1 MSRSRHAR
9 PSRLVR
15 KEDLRKKATG
25 QLKKTAKTAS
35 KKVALVK
42 AVSPGKLKQLIQE
55 RDGVKKKPE
64 PKPPVPVKSL
74 LTRAGAARMSLD
86 RTDVLFQ
93 NPESLTCNGFTMSLR
108 STSLTRRLSQSPVA
122 VSRPKKAPL
131 PRSSEAEDKCERGGL
146 PESKIKR
153 AERTEADPGSREG
166 EDPLRNRPVP
176 LEQEDLVG
184 PARNPSPP
192 RGNDREKA
200 PSSEAATRSQSVEDS
215 ALSVPTLG
223 TRPIQDSPEAV
234 EEKRACEGPCY
245 ERTLSD
251 SSGQSGPLAEDP
263 VLTCVSQSPHPGV
276 TSKSNPRMQLEDL
289 GSRVES
295 LKLIDSDTHPV
306 KEPDSDPTSGL
317 KKNES
322 DPCTVTSIGESVYPT
337 SLAIAPLEAP
347 PESGAPGAVAYKPV
361 THGATP
367 HLPGTFGAAPRWPA
381 THCVAL
387 DRSATHGAASDW
399 PLTHRAAPDRP
410 LTLGAVPNWPVPHG
424 ATPDW
429 PLTLG
434 VAPDR
439 PLTHGATPDW
449 PATHG
454 AAPDGPVSLGVAPD
468 KPLFH
473 GATLDRPVPFG
484 AAPSQPVPTGAA
496 SNQPVSR
503 NAAPDWPVPHG
514 VAPDRPVVGNVFFN
528 QPTTLS
534 APLEK
539 PAISGLAPEGATAWH
554 NAPHP
559 SVTHGSVLDRLLRGS
574 VPDRLATYSTAP
586 DQLATHCS
594 ALVQLLTHGSVSE
607 QLMSQA
613 AGPERPV
620 PRGPVSDQP
629 AAYRAISDQ
638 PVTLGTA
645 PEWPAPRGMVSN
657 WSAPLGLLSDQP
669 AARGAVSDW
678 PAPHGAVSDQPSPHR
693 TFSDRSVTH
702 SVARGAVSD
711 WPVTRGV
718 FPDQQPATR
727 GTVPPQRPMTRVAL
741 WEQRPAARRAALDQR
756 AVTHGAIVSRHLA
769 SRGATWPRPATR
781 GAFSDRPAADG
792 SASGHLAPHGFAPA
806 ERPATWSSTSGQPEL
821 SGVVLGWPVPPG
833 APLNVPMT
841 FGPLSDRSLTHGT
854 SLTLPLTT
862 NWPNPL
868 DAPPDQPVI
877 HSFAPN
883 GPVTRSAALDGSATC
898 PLVPDRPPTRGADPD
913 RPFIPNWPV
922 TLGSRA
928 PIPEPEPPGCASG
941 QPELKGAIQTLM
953 TNQETGWRPK
963 PNLENSLEAA
973 LCKETCLQSSA
984 DSRSGLPANS
994 QQVTMAPDQELRK
1007 SPPADAKL
1015 APREPVRSDA
1025 GNPWT
1030 SVTSIRTGS
1039 ASGIDPGLA
1048 SGSPAGAPS
1057 YTCPFSYT
1065 TLLPTLEK
1073 KKRKRCGVCEPCQ
1086 RKANC
1091 GECTYCQSK
1100 KNSHQICKK
1109 RKCEE
1114 LKKKPAVIVPFEVI
1128 KENKRPQREK
1138 KPKVFKIDFENKPVN
1153 GPKSESMEFSECGH
1167 GEKQRLKLNPH
1178 TLANVPNNE
1187 EESMTGIE
1195 VDKWTQNKTSHFTIH
1210 VKGDFSGTVTESAN
1224 SRTPED
1230 DGKKIP
1236 FGDLVGPQKLFAQ
1249 TVRNGIKNVH
1259 YSPAEP
1265 DVSLKKI
1272 KIEESV
1278 DVLGHDSG
1286 GNFHTCLGNTTKS
1299 YSTVSTLAAGV
1310 CCVHHKKEGNVLVRQ
1325 KANLTCKLIQDAP
1338 GFAVT
1343 NKPSVQEK
1351 VLHILSPGK
1360 ELDDEETGESG
1371 VDREGKQDGSPVQP
1385 SLLSLMKDRR
1395 LTLEQVVAIEALTQL
1410 SEAPSENSSPA
1421 KSEKE
1426 EDAEQLTANLLH
1438 SCKAILCSV
1447 ESSARKERQDLNF
1460 QAAAQ
1465 VLAHCPPSEKQL
1477 PNKAVLYNGQSAPPK
1492 ARDSSAADWSPLPK
1506 PQDFPSVPK
1515 SMSVVVPGWDSPKNY
1530 TNREVVLPGR
1540 FPADRCFKSGSPPP
1554 SDELG
1559 PCDRLRES
1567 SGEKPDSR
1575 TNSACP
1581 DAAHSQI
1588 EEDVAAQLTQL
1599 ASIIESNQTKP
1610 EEREGG
1616 TMQPGLG
1623 SRGAQQKHNQ
1633 EQCTLP
1639 QKLPVIVRNNHG
1651 PLLAKQK
1658 QPSHKKGKS
1667 APWKQRLKKKPQ
1679 VACCQ
1684 QNDQSE
1690 QQQLACQYSEFHD
1703 LWIASKFQ
1711 RFGQFS
1717 PHEFH
1722 ATLLEKTPL
1731 RTKVPKP
1738 LNQSTFSSQHKKL
1751 FPPVTQIK
1759 FNRHSPESAP
1769 ERARD
1774 QPSGLEGGAEHVRTV
1789 GPGGPRGIDPLK
1801 GGAAD
1806 SGDPVHPLSV
1816 SQLKTESCTASD
1828 NVRVFTE
1835 KANNSQVQLTVN
1847 VNQKDHSLRQPLN
1860 QPSQKANGT
1869 GVEDQQ
1875 DIEEHPMNQ
1884 RLQTLPASCS
1894 ETPLQ
1899 DTVKTLR
1906 NVNAVCPGGIP
1917 VLSSDSVGAV
1927 NSPSAGES
1935 GSSPA
1940 KNTLSSFLESPM
1952 KFLDTPTKNLIDT
1965 PTKKGQAEFPTCNC
1979 VEQIIE
1985 KDEGPYYT
1993 HLGTGP
1999 SVAAVREIM
2008 ETRYGAKGRAIRIE
2022 VVVYTGKEGK
2032 SSQGCP
2038 IAKWVIRRS
2047 SNEEKLLCLVRQ
2059 RAGHHCQTAVIVILI
2074 LAWEGIPHL
2083 LADTLY
2089 QELTQSL
2096 RKYGCPTSR
2105 RCALNEDRT
2114 CACQGLDPETCG
2126 ASFSFGCSWSMYFN
2140 GCKFARSKNPRR
2152 FRLLTDDPKQEE
2164 SLESNLQNLAT
2175 DVAPVYKKL
2184 APDAFQ
2190 NQVENEHLGPDCRL
2204 GCKDGR
2210 PFSGVTACIDFC
2222 AHAHKD
2228 THNMH
2233 NGSTVVCTLTKE
2245 DNRSVGAVPKDEQLH
2260 VLPLYK
2266 ISQTDEFGT
2275 EEGLEA
2281 KIRTG
2286 AIQVLTA
2293 FPREVRMLAEPMRAT
2308 KKKKPDTRKTP
2319 AEKIALAEKKHSTP
2333 IKLKNGAPES
2343 HSRALLQHL
2352 GNQTET
2358 FQPGIKA
2365 ESPEPVFS
2373 IRRAENTKT
2382 YSAIKQF
2389 SAHPPPKA
2397 ANLPPSA
2404 PPKPGVAAAGP
2415 LRKDGA
2421 VPYGYSG
2428 WGSEPPRTTP
2438 CSSRC
2443 TGANAAG
2450 GESPAA
2456 PWPRGFEAAAG
2467 PAPGA
2472 ADPPAGPLE
2481 MLGAD
2486 GPTRQPPLLR
2496 PAASRSPAS
2505 RDAASP
2511 TAGSAPREAGDREA
2525 RSPGPP
2531 AADGELPGPEPAG
2544 LPAPVERGAADEPPG
2559 AGEEKAEEL
2568 WSDSEHNFLDD
2579 NIGGV
2584 AVAPSHGS
2592 VLIECARRELH
2603 ATTPIRK
2610 PNRNHPTRIS
2620 LVFYQHKNLNE
2631 PRHGWA
2637 AWEAKMAERARER
2650 EREAERLGAENTGGA
2665 KPGGRKTKPAGEG
2678 PEIFGEANELN
2689 QIPSRRALTVTHDNI
2704 ITVSSYALTQVAGP
2718 YNRWV

>member
-1 MSRSRHAR
+1 MSRSRHTR

-15 KEDLRKKATG
+15 KEDLRKKATS
-25 QLKKTAKTAS
+25 QSKKTSKTAS

-42 AVSPGKLKQLIQE
+42 AVSPGKLKQLMQE

-74 LTRAGAARMSLD
+74 LTRAGAARLSLD

-122 VSRPKKAPL
+122 ISRPKKAPP

-146 PESKIKR
+146 PESKIKK
-153 AERTEADPGSREG
+153 AEQMEADPASQEE
-166 EDPLRNRPVP
+166 EDPLQNRPIP

-184 PARNPSPP
+184 PAQNPSPP
-192 RGNDREKA
+192 RGNDQEKA
-200 PSSEAATRSQSVEDS
+200 PSSEAATGSQSVEDS
-215 ALSVPTLG
+215 AVSIPTPRG
-223 TRPIQDSPEAV
+223 RPTQDSPEAV
-234 EEKRACEGPCY
+234 EEKHGCQGPCY
-245 ERTLSD
+245 EKTLSD
-251 SSGQSGPLAEDP
+251 ISGQRGPLAEDP
-263 VLTCVSQSPHPGV
+263 VLTYVSQSPHPGV

-295 LKLIDSDTHPV
+295 LKLIDSEMYPV

-322 DPCTVTSIGESVYPT
+322 DPHNVTSIGESIYPT
-337 SLAIAPLEAP
+337 SLAIAPLEEP
-347 PESGAPGAVAYKPV
+347 PQSG
-361 THGATP
+361 THGAAPYKPLTHGAAP
-367 HLPGTFGAAPRWPA
+367 HLPGTFGAAPRWPV
-381 THCVAL
+381 THRVAL
-387 DRSATHGAASDW
+387 DRSMTQGAAPDW
-399 PLTHRAAPDRP
+399 PLAHGAAPDRP
-410 LTLGAVPNWPVPHG
+410 LTHGAAPNWSVPHG
-424 ATPDW
+424 AAPDW

-434 VAPDR
+434 VARDRPLTHGTAPDWLLTHGAAPGGPVSHGAVPDKPILHGAALNRPVPFGAAPNQPGPTGAASNQSVPHSAAPDR
-439 PLTHGATPDW
+439 PLTHGAAPDR
-449 PATHG
+449 PMTHG
-454 AAPDGPVSLGVAPD
+454 AAPDRPLTHGAAPD
-468 KPLFH
+468 WPLTH
-473 GATLDRPVPFG
+473 GAALDRPVPHD
-484 AAPSQPVPTGAA
+484 A
-496 SNQPVSR
+496 
-503 NAAPDWPVPHG
+503 
-514 VAPDRPVVGNVFFN
+514 APDRPMVGNVLFN
-528 QPTTLS
+528 KPATLS
-534 APLEK
+534 ATLEK
-539 PAISGLAPEGATAWH
+539 PVISSTAPDGATPWS

-574 VPDRLATYSTAP
+574 VPDRLATYSAAS

-607 QLMSQA
+607 HLMSQVSA
-613 AGPERPV
+613 PEHPV
-620 PRGPVSDQP
+620 PHGPASDQP
-629 AAYRAISDQ
+629 AACGAISEQ
-638 PVTLGTA
+638 PATLGA
-645 PEWPAPRGMVSN
+645 ASEWPAPRGMVSN
-657 WSAPLGLLSDQP
+657 WSAPFGLISDQL
-669 AARGAVSDW
+669 AARSAVSDW
-678 PAPHGAVSDQPSPHR
+678 PAPRGTVSDQLATHGTVSDQPAPRGTPLDQPATHR
-693 TFSDRSVTH
+693 AFLDRSVTH
-702 SVARGAVSD
+702 SALLDQQPMTCGAFPAGSVTRGAVSD
-711 WPVTRGV
+711 WPVAHGAFPGQPVSCGVVRPVTRSAV
-718 FPDQQPATR
+718 SL
-727 GTVPPQRPMTRVAL
+727 QRPMTRVAL
-741 WEQRPAARRAALDQR
+741 WDQRPATRRAASDQQT
-756 AVTHGAIVSRHLA
+756 VTHGAVVSRHLA

-781 GAFSDRPAADG
+781 GAFSDRPAADS
-792 SASGHLAPHGFAPA
+792 SAPGHLAPQGFVSDQ
-806 ERPATWSSTSGQPEL
+806 RPATRSTTSDQWPTTGGTDTDQRPMTLGAGWDQRLVTSATSGQPEL

-833 APLNVPMT
+833 APLNMPVT
-841 FGPLSDRSLTHGT
+841 YGPLPDRSLTHGT
-854 SLTLPLTT
+854 SLNLPLTT

-868 DAPPDQPVI
+868 DAVPDQPVI

-883 GPVTRSAALDGSATC
+883 GPVTCGAALDGSVTC
-898 PLVPDRPPTRGADPD
+898 PLVPDHPPTRSADPD
-913 RPFIPNWPV
+913 RPVVPNWPV
-922 TLGSRA
+922 TVGAQA
-928 PIPEPEPPGCASG
+928 PIPDPKPSSCASG

-963 PNLENSLEAA
+963 PNLENSLETT
-973 LCKETCLQSSA
+973 LCKETYLQSSA

-994 QQVTMAPDQELRK
+994 QQVTMAPDQELSN

-1030 SVTSIRTGS
+1030 SVTSVRTGS
-1039 ASGIDPGLA
+1039 AGGIDPGLA

-1057 YTCPFSYT
+1057 YACPFSYT

-1091 GECTYCQSK
+1091 GECTYCKSK

-1138 KPKVFKIDFENKPVN
+1138 KAKVLKIDFDNKPVN

-1167 GEKQRLKLNPH
+1167 GEKQRLKLSPH
-1178 TLANVPNNE
+1178 TLENVPNNE

-1210 VKGDFSGTVTESAN
+1210 VKGDFSGTATESEKSKN
-1224 SRTPED
+1224 PED

-1278 DVLGHDSG
+1278 DVIGHENE

-1325 KANLTCKLIQDAP
+1325 KTNLTCKLFQDST

-1343 NKPSVQEK
+1343 NQPSVQEK
-1351 VLHILSPGK
+1351 VLHILSPEK
-1360 ELDDEETGESG
+1360 ELDEEETGESG

-1447 ESSARKERQDLNF
+1447 ESSTGKELQDLNF
-1460 QAAAQ
+1460 QAEAQ
-1465 VLAHCPPSEKQL
+1465 VLAHRPPSEKQL
-1477 PNKAVLYNGQSAPPK
+1477 PNKTVLYNGQSAPSK
-1492 ARDSSAADWSPLPK
+1492 ARDSSAADWSPLLK
-1506 PQDFPSVPK
+1506 PQDFPRVPK
-1515 SMSVVVPGWDSPKNY
+1515 SMSVVVPSWDSPKNH
-1530 TNREVVLPGR
+1530 TNREVILQGR
-1540 FPADRCFKSGSPPP
+1540 FPADRCFKSSSPSM
-1554 SDELG
+1554 SDNLG
-1559 PCDRLRES
+1559 PCDRSWEI
-1567 SGEKPDSR
+1567 SGEKLDSK
-1575 TNSACP
+1575 TNSVCP

-1588 EEDVAAQLTQL
+1588 EEDVATQLTQL

-1651 PLLAKQK
+1651 PLLGKQK
-1658 QPSHKKGKS
+1658 QPTHKKGKS

-1722 ATLLEKTPL
+1722 ATLIEKTPL

-1759 FNRHSPESAP
+1759 FNRHSPESVP

-1774 QPSGLEGGAEHVRTV
+1774 QPFGFEGGTEHVRTV

-1801 GGAAD
+1801 GSTAD
-1806 SGDPVHPLSV
+1806 SGDPVNPLSV
-1816 SQLKTESCTASD
+1816 SQFKTESCTSSD
-1828 NVRVFTE
+1828 NVQVFTE
-1835 KANNSQVQLTVN
+1835 KANNSQVQQTVN

-1860 QPSQKANGT
+1860 PPSQKANVT

-1875 DIEEHPMNQ
+1875 DIKEQPMNQ

-1906 NVNAVCPGGIP
+1906 NVNAVCPGGIT
-1917 VLSSDSVGAV
+1917 VLSSNSVGAE

-1935 GSSPA
+1935 GSSPV

-2164 SLESNLQNLAT
+2164 SLENNLQNLAT

-2233 NGSTVVCTLTKE
+2233 NGSTVV
-2245 DNRSVGAVPKDEQLH
+2245 S
-2260 VLPLYK
+2260 LYEY
-2266 ISQTDEFGT
+2266 D
-2275 EEGLEA
+2275 L
-2281 KIRTG
+2281 
-2286 AIQVLTA
+2286 
-2293 FPREVRMLAEPMRAT
+2293 
-2308 KKKKPDTRKTP
+2308 
-2319 AEKIALAEKKHSTP
+2319 
-2333 IKLKNGAPES
+2333 
-2343 HSRALLQHL
+2343 
-2352 GNQTET
+2352 
-2358 FQPGIKA
+2358 FQID
-2365 ESPEPVFS
+2365 S
-2373 IRRAENTKT
+2373 
-2382 YSAIKQF
+2382 
-2389 SAHPPPKA
+2389 
-2397 ANLPPSA
+2397 
-2404 PPKPGVAAAGP
+2404 
-2415 LRKDGA
+2415 
-2421 VPYGYSG
+2421 
-2428 WGSEPPRTTP
+2428 WG
-2438 CSSRC
+2438 
-2443 TGANAAG
+2443 
-2450 GESPAA
+2450 
-2456 PWPRGFEAAAG
+2456 
-2467 PAPGA
+2467 
-2472 ADPPAGPLE
+2472 
-2481 MLGAD
+2481 
-2486 GPTRQPPLLR
+2486 
-2496 PAASRSPAS
+2496 
-2505 RDAASP
+2505 
-2511 TAGSAPREAGDREA
+2511 
-2525 RSPGPP
+2525 
-2531 AADGELPGPEPAG
+2531 
-2544 LPAPVERGAADEPPG
+2544 
-2559 AGEEKAEEL
+2559 
-2568 WSDSEHNFLDD
+2568 
-2579 NIGGV
+2579 
-2584 AVAPSHGS
+2584 
-2592 VLIECARRELH
+2592 
-2603 ATTPIRK
+2603 
-2610 PNRNHPTRIS
+2610 
-2620 LVFYQHKNLNE
+2620 
-2631 PRHGWA
+2631 
-2637 AWEAKMAERARER
+2637 
-2650 EREAERLGAENTGGA
+2650 
-2665 KPGGRKTKPAGEG
+2665 
-2678 PEIFGEANELN
+2678 
-2689 QIPSRRALTVTHDNI
+2689 
-2704 ITVSSYALTQVAGP
+2704 
-2718 YNRWV
+2718 